1 MNQKMKRSQKNILP
15 KLVCGKAEQ
24 FNENTREVSLNQT
37 ASGEHLGQNS
47 WGEPAK
53 KSSKRERVNLL
64 SSKSQ
69 RLKHSRPKLAD
80 RGWKLKP
87 SYSGLQKVRLYEG

>member
-47 WGEPAK
+47 
-53 KSSKRERVNLL
+53 
-64 SSKSQ
+64 
-69 RLKHSRPKLAD
+69 
-80 RGWKLKP
+80 
-87 SYSGLQKVRLYEG
+87 